1 MARKKCLQCPVY
13 GQFETSSLSELY
25 CILALEIILGDPG
38 AVSGGG
44 KKSKR
49 ARKNSGEETSRTS
62 ERKLVN
68 CAAKKSRGLG
78 IVTKQ
83 DRVNSIY

>member
-1 MARKKCLQCPVY
+1 M
-13 GQFETSSLSELY
+13 G
-25 CILALEIILGDPG
+25 
-38 AVSGGG
+38 
-44 KKSKR
+44 
-49 ARKNSGEETSRTS
+49 ARKNSGEETSRTR